1 MKVAADGPAATFR
14 DPHTSGYTRVVMKIT
29 SRCFVVLL
37 LLLLMPGLSL
47 HGGEHGSLRLGLMP
61 AVNSIPLLVAQ
72 SEGFFTVEGVSVELE
87 MFRDQLYR
95 ETSLQTGRIDGSV
108 SDLVNA
114 VNAWYNGF
122 PVQVASRTDGL
133 FALLTSARSGIESID
148 AWPTRGRVQL
158 GALQD
163 SVIFYEAYRMLGE
176 HGIGPERLDLVPT
189 FQIPQRMEMLLQG
202 QLQAAMLP
210 EPVAFLAASQ
220 GAHVILDTRM
230 LESTATV
237 MLFTPDAMRSKAQ
250 AIRAFFRAYNRA
262 VDAVNASPD
271 SFRDVIVADGEFPPP
286 VRDTMVIPVFEHARV
301 PTEAEFDHLVD
312 WMRNSGMISRRPA
325 YRDIVDPRYL
335 PD

>member
-1 MKVAADGPAATFR
+1 MHTGSIFRVFHGRTLVFIAAA
-14 DPHTSGYTRVVMKIT
+14 
-29 SRCFVVLL
+29 LL
-37 LLLLMPGLSL
+37 LAPVLPTRA
-47 HGGEHGSLRLGLMP
+47 GEHGTLRLGLMP

-72 SEGFFTVEGVSVELE
+72 SEGFFADEGVSVELE

-122 PVQVASRTDGL
+122 PVQIASRTDGL
-133 FALLTSARSGIESID
+133 FALLTSPRSGIESVD
-148 AWPTRGRVQL
+148 SWPRSGRVQL

-163 SVIFYEAYRMLGE
+163 SVIFYEAFRMLAE
-176 HGIGPERLDLVPT
+176 HDIGPERLNLVPT
-189 FQIPQRMEMLLQG
+189 YQIPQRMEMLLQG
-202 QLQAAMLP
+202 QLEAAMLP
-210 EPVAFLAASQ
+210 EPIASLAASQ
-220 GAHVILDTRM
+220 GAHMVLDTRM

-237 MLFTPDAMRSKAQ
+237 MLFTPDAMRTRAS

-262 VDAVNASPD
+262 VDAVNADPD
-271 SFRDVIVADGEFPPP
+271 SFREVIVNRGEFPPP
-286 VRDTMVIPVFEHARV
+286 VRDIMIIPEFEHARV
-301 PTEAEFDHLVD
+301 PTVEEFEHLVD
-312 WMRNSGMISRRPA
+312 WMTGGGMISRRPR

>member
-1 MKVAADGPAATFR
+1 MFHVFRGRTIACLAAVLFLVPALNLRAGENGT
-14 DPHTSGYTRVVMKIT
+14 
-29 SRCFVVLL
+29 
-37 LLLLMPGLSL
+37 L
-47 HGGEHGSLRLGLMP
+47 HLGMMP

-72 SEGFFTVEGVSVELE
+72 SEGFFADEGVTVELE

-133 FALLTSARSGIESID
+133 FALLTSARSGIGSMD
-148 AWPTRGRVQL
+148 AWPQRGRVQL

-163 SVIFYEAYRMLGE
+163 SVIFYEAYRMLAE
-176 HGIGPERLDLVPT
+176 HGIGPERLNLVPT

-210 EPVAFLAASQ
+210 EPIASLAASQ
-220 GAHVILDTRM
+220 GANMVLDTRM

-237 MLFTPDAMRSKAQ
+237 MLFTPDAMRTRAN

-262 VDAVNASPD
+262 VDAVNADPD
-271 SFRDVIVADGEFPPP
+271 SFREVIVTRGEFPPP
-286 VRDTMVIPVFEHARV
+286 VRDLMIIPEFEYARV
-301 PTEAEFDHLVD
+301 PTVEEFDHLVD
-312 WMRNSGMISRRPA
+312 WMMSGEMISRRPQ

>member
-1 MKVAADGPAATFR
+1 MESMKQTARRIAGYVLCMVMVILPAGA
-14 DPHTSGYTRVVMKIT
+14 
-29 SRCFVVLL
+29 
-37 LLLLMPGLSL
+37 
-47 HGGEHGSLRLGLMP
+47 GEHGYLHLGLMP

-72 SEGFFTVEGVSVELE
+72 AEGFFEAEGVTVELE

-133 FALLTSARSGIESID
+133 FALLTSPRSGIDSID

-176 HGIGPERLDLVPT
+176 HGISPDRLDLVPT

-202 QLQAAMLP
+202 QLEAAMLP
-210 EPVAFLAASQ
+210 EPIAFLAASQ
-220 GAHVILDTRM
+220 GATVVLDTRM
-230 LESTATV
+230 LDSTATV
-237 MLFTPDAMRSKAQ
+237 MLFTPDAMRTKGS
-250 AIRAFFRAYNRA
+250 AIQAFFRAYNRA
-262 VDAVNASPD
+262 VDAVNANPD
-271 SFRDVIVADGEFPPP
+271 SFRDVIVQDGEFPPP
-286 VRDTMVIPVFEHARV
+286 VRDTMVIPGFERARV
-301 PTEAEFDHLVD
+301 PSRAEFTHLVD
-312 WMRNSGMISRRPA
+312 WMVARGMISRRPA
-325 YRDIVDPRYL
+325 YTEIVDPRYL